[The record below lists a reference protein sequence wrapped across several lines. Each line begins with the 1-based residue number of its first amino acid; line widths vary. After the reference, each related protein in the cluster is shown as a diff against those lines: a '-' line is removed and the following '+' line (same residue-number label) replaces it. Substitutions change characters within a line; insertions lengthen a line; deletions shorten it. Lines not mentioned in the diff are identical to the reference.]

1 MGLTVNNV
9 NTLSLLN
16 ILNSTS
22 NDQSNTLTKLSTG
35 FNINKG
41 SDDPAGLIAVQSLS
55 AELTAV
61 DAAINNGQRANSV
74 LDVADSALGEIGNL
88 LSEIESLA
96 AQSTSSGGLSAAEI
110 SANQSQIDNAIDS
123 INRIVQT
130 TTFNG
135 KRLLDGQ
142 QAIRATASSPTL
154 VNDVKLFS
162 RPSTN
167 SSQSFSVNV
176 ESAGTVASATL
187 ATGLTGISAAEFSV
201 TGTAG
206 TATISVAAS
215 DTITDIRDKIV
226 AAASETGVSAT
237 VTGSDISIQSR
248 EFGSDAFVAASFI
261 SGDSDFSTGVQ
272 QTTGS
277 DAVVTVN
284 GQNAFVDGLQ
294 VNFNSNGTSGQFT
307 LTDTGNQTSGSVG
320 TIDISDGGLTFQLG
334 TASNTQATVGIN
346 ALFANELGDGTV
358 GFLSE
363 LRSGG
368 SNDLS
373 SDANNAVLIAKQ
385 AINQVANQRGRV
397 GGFQR
402 FQVNSSINALNST
415 KVALESARGSINDVD
430 FATATAELSRQNVL
444 LQSQT
449 ALLGVANQQSARI
462 LSLF

>member
-22 NDQSNTLTKLSTG
+22 ADQSNTLTKLSTG

-74 LDVADSALGEIGNL
+74 LDVADSALGEIGDL

-110 SANQSQIDNAIDS
+110 SANQAQIDNAIDS

-130 TTFNG
+130 TSFNG

-162 RPSTN
+162 RPSSN

-187 ATGLTGISAAEFSV
+187 ATSLTGISAAEFSV

-206 TATISVAAS
+206 TATITVAAS
-215 DTITDIRDKIV
+215 DTITDIRDKII
-226 AAASETGVSAT
+226 AAASETGVSAS
-237 VTGSDISIQSR
+237 VSGSDLNIQSR
-248 EFGSDAFVAASFI
+248 EFGSDAFVAASYI
-261 SGDSDFSTGVQ
+261 SGDSDFATGVQ

-307 LTDTGNQTSGSVG
+307 LTETGNTTSGSVG
-320 TIDISDGGLTFQLG
+320 SIDISDGGLTFQLG
-334 TASNTQATVGIN
+334 TASNTQSTVGIN

-368 SNDLS
+368 NNDLS

-385 AINQVANQRGRV
+385 AINQVANQRGRI

>member
-1 MGLTVNNV
+1 
-9 NTLSLLN
+9 
-16 ILNSTS
+16 
-22 NDQSNTLTKLSTG
+22 
-35 FNINKG
+35 
-41 SDDPAGLIAVQSLS
+41 
-55 AELTAV
+55 
-61 DAAINNGQRANSV
+61 
-74 LDVADSALGEIGNL
+74 L

-96 AQSTSSGGLSAAEI
+96 AQSTSSGGLSAAEV
-110 SANQSQIDNAIDS
+110 SANQAQIDNAIDS

-130 TTFNG
+130 TSFNG

-167 SSQSFSVNV
+167 TNQSFSVNV

-187 ATGLTGISAAEFSV
+187 ASSLTGISAAEFSV

-206 TATISVAAS
+206 TATITVAAS
-215 DTITDIRDKIV
+215 DSITDIRDKIV
-226 AAASETGVSAT
+226 AAASETGVSAAVDGT
-237 VTGSDISIQSR
+237 DLTLQSR

-261 SGDSDFSTGVQ
+261 SGDSDFATGVQ

-307 LTDTGNQTSGSVG
+307 LTETGNQTAGSVG
-320 TIDISDGGLTFQLG
+320 TIDITDGGLTFQLG
-334 TASNTQATVGIN
+334 TASNTQSTLGIN

-363 LRSGG
+363 IRSGG
-368 SNDLS
+368 ANDLS
-373 SDANNAVLIAKQ
+373 TDANNAVLIAKQ
-385 AINQVANQRGRV
+385 AIGQVANQRGRI

-402 FQVNSSINALNST
+402 FQVESSINALNAT
-415 KVALESARGSINDVD
+415 KISLESARGAINDVD

-449 ALLGVANQQSARI
+449 SLLGVANQQTAQI
-462 LSLF
+462 LSLL